1 MIMVIKKIIHYVLSK
16 KIFRNA
22 GIYTVGHIFNA
33 AIPFMLMPILTRYLA
48 PEDYGVTAMFAVL
61 IGIYTPFVGI
71 NLHGFVS
78 VSYFRSRNN
87 FELIVSTIFHILAI
101 SLMVASLITW
111 LASDV
116 IERLSLF
123 PADWLWTIIVVCFT
137 NFFIVVLQN
146 VQQVQGHAK
155 QYTIIQISQTLTNL
169 LMSIVLVVIFSM
181 NWQGRILAQVVSG
194 ILFMIIAYYL
204 LKTWGMLKL
213 NFSSD
218 YARKSLAFG
227 IPLIPHALCGFLILA
242 SDRFFISNMV
252 GLSELGVFSVGYSLG
267 QAVELVGTSFNKAF
281 SPWLYEKL
289 KTFDEGTDNNRQ
301 KIVKFTYLCMA
312 GFIIFSIL
320 YSLFMPVFLSVFIGP
335 KFQEA
340 AKYIIWFALASALHA
355 GYYLVVNYIF
365 YKQKTQYL
373 AVITFGS
380 GVLHIGITYFMIKTW
395 GAIGAAYAAVIT
407 QIILVILTWRLSN
420 KVYPMPWKIW
430 RCDV

>member
-1 MIMVIKKIIHYVLSK
+1 MVIKKLIQYVLGK
-16 KIFRNA
+16 EIFRNA
-22 GIYTVGHIFNA
+22 GIYTLGHIFNA
-33 AIPFMLMPILTRYLA
+33 AIPFMLMPILTRYLS
-48 PEDYGVTAMFAVL
+48 PEDYGITAIFAVL

-87 FELIVSTIFHILAI
+87 FKLIVSTMFHILAI
-101 SLMVASLITW
+101 SLTVTTLITW
-111 LASDV
+111 LTSNV
-116 IERLSLF
+116 IERLSSF
-123 PADWLWTIIVVCFT
+123 PADWLWSVIFLCFT

-155 QYTIIQISQTLTNL
+155 QYTIIQISHTVMNL

-181 NWQGRILAQVVSG
+181 NWQGRILAQVISG
-194 ILFMIIAYYL
+194 LFFMVIAYSL
-204 LKTWGMLKL
+204 LKMWGLLSL
-213 NFSSD
+213 NFSFV
-218 YARKSLAFG
+218 YARKGLAFG

-252 GLSELGVFSVGYSLG
+252 GLSELGIFSVGYSLG
-267 QAVELVGTSFNKAF
+267 QAIELVGTSFNKAF

-289 KTFDEGTDNNRQ
+289 KSFDEGMDINRQ
-301 KIVKFTYLCMA
+301 KIVKFTYLCITCFFVFA
-312 GFIIFSIL
+312 VL
-320 YSLFMPVFLSVFIGP
+320 YSLFMPVFLSIFIGP

-340 AKYIIWFALASALHA
+340 SKYILWFALASALHTF
-355 GYYLVVNYIF
+355 YYMVVNYIF
-365 YKQKTQYL
+365 YKQKTKYL
-373 AVITFGS
+373 AMITFGS
-380 GVLHIGITYFMIKTW
+380 GVLHIGITYVLIKIL

-407 QIILVILTWRLSN
+407 QVILTILTWWLSN